1 MDPVPRK
8 LERGRDTKLMPRS
21 RDQQAPSW
29 NTRQGAAPF
38 GGRVSQVSFHDG
50 KLLVFERNDSPLARG
65 RLQNAK
71 WKEQVRT
78 HSISELPNLS
88 QKPERLARE
97 NIGAAEK
104 AFCGQRGRFVTYGH
118 PRGGGGAFV
127 GNTYDRRAHGFPQY
141 GKYFGDFSTL
151 WKIIGRFFHAM
162 ERMFPQCGKLGFRS
176 VFGGFRAVRSGL
188 LERSARRPM

>member
-38 GGRVSQVSFHDG
+38 GGRVSQVSFHDR

-71 WKEQVRT
+71 WKEQCPNRI
-78 HSISELPNLS
+78 ISELPNLS
-88 QKPERLARE
+88 QKPGRLARK
-97 NIGAAEK
+97 ISGRRRRCFAAKET
-104 AFCGQRGRFVTYGH
+104 APPPTGTPG
-118 PRGGGGAFV
+118 GGGGAFV
-127 GNTYDRRAHGFPQY
+127 GNTYGSGAHGFPHY
-141 GKYFGDFSTL
+141 GKLFTEFSTV
-151 WKIIGRFFHAM
+151 WKIFSRVFHAM
-162 ERMFPQCGKLGFRS
+162 EKLFTNFPRNGKTFSTVWKTR
-176 VFGGFRAVRSGL
+176 V
-188 LERSARRPM
+188 